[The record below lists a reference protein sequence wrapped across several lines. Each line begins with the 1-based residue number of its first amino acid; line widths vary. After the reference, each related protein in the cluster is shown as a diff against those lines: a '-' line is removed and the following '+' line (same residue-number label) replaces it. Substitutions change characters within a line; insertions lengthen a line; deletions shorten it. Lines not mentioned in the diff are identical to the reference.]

1 MIFFELN
8 SEENEFLRLSPPLS
22 NLSPSLLIRAYI
34 YHEKSDIFLHRHRK
48 RQKKTSTKL
57 RIPSIEKKR
66 QLESV
71 HARENIP
78 KLKGEKKK
86 ESAFVWTAAHS
97 DGYFVQTYTHT
108 HNTRTESQLKYQ
120 KKKQKYHNLFYF
132 VNYSSE
138 GRINKKQ

>member
-8 SEENEFLRLSPPLS
+8 SEENEFLRLSPSPLQLVS
-22 NLSPSLLIRAYI
+22 LSPFLER
-34 YHEKSDIFLHRHRK
+34 IFIMKKVIFSYTDTERDN
-48 RQKKTSTKL
+48 KKTSTKL

-86 ESAFVWTAAHS
+86 ESAFV
-97 DGYFVQTYTHT
+97 
-108 HNTRTESQLKYQ
+108 
-120 KKKQKYHNLFYF
+120 
-132 VNYSSE
+132 
-138 GRINKKQ
+138 

>member
-8 SEENEFLRLSPPLS
+8 SEENEFLRLSPSPLQLVS
-22 NLSPSLLIRAYI
+22 LSPY
-34 YHEKSDIFLHRHRK
+34 KSVYLSWKKWYFLTQTQK
-48 RQKKTSTKL
+48 ETKKTSTKL

-86 ESAFVWTAAHS
+86 ESAFVWTAHS

-120 KKKQKYHNLFYF
+120 KKKQKYHNMFYF

-138 GRINKKQ
+138 GRIKKQ